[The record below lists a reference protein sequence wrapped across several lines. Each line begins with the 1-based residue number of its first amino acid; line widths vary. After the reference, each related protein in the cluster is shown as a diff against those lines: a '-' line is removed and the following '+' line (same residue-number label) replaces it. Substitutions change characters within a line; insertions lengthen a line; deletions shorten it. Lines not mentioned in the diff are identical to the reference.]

1 MTASD
6 SDSYH
11 DMVSASVDI
20 TNIYERNGII
30 TATRSVR
37 DIDANS
43 RRQFLY
49 NILVNGEESFVT
61 APIELSAKIKARIPS
76 PSGSKLLV
84 LVEETVPESESE
96 STRHVIEIWTKNGQ
110 SLSNRIALSKEV
122 HGKICT
128 DFAWFGGISW
138 SPDESAIVYT
148 AEVNRPKA
156 SSFFANHSGD
166 DIVGGQFTLGVGK
179 REDWGEKYTDTALLA
194 LFLLNVETG
203 NVRIVRNVPGS
214 DVYDGS
220 SRGGG
225 FVLGQPIWSPC
236 GNSVV
241 YVGWD
246 AGGAEMPRRL
256 GAIYCFQRPCRIYSS
271 SVKILLKDLS
281 QSASS
286 EVISDDPYEC
296 ITPSDRLARSPRFS
310 RPKNGTSTLAY
321 LANEKGF
328 DTHGGCMALCTSN
341 WDTSTSMIVKDS
353 KRVVVEV
360 VQRPGDVGDGT
371 KVQGYEFPGLF
382 LHQLPRECF
391 THDGEHIVTTTEWGS
406 VNKVISISVKDG
418 AKNDVLPIN
427 FDLTGGYGYHA
438 SQQFYGF
445 TADGAM
451 AIVTQTEPNRPKV
464 IGLLNCPLQKN
475 STASRVI
482 ANLPPIAAS
491 SFAKKPVFEPG
502 TGFSSRLLSSQPDHG
517 DIKEPISS
525 ILLLPNGAGVAEK
538 LPLIVVPHG
547 GPHTCMSTAYVP
559 SYSYLCRG
567 GYAVLFVN
575 FRGSTGFGQAALESL
590 AGTAGRQDVRDVV
603 LATQSAIKEGMID
616 PDRVGVCGGSHGGF
630 LAGHLI
636 GQHPELFKVACMRN
650 PCTNI
655 ASMVTATDIPDW
667 CYVETLGPGTYDFSR
682 FSGPSRQELEKMWES
697 SPIAY
702 LANVKAPTL
711 VALGMKDRR
720 VPPSQGLE
728 YYHALRAKGVTTK
741 LLVYE
746 ECDHAI
752 DLVASETDHW
762 INIKQFF
769 DKHL

>member
-1 MTASD
+1 MVFRLLLFSLAYIPHSSAFFPYRTARKTPLTAFVNKKRVVSSSSSSVSVSSANMTASD
-6 SDSYH
+6 SDAYH
-11 DMVSASVDI
+11 DMVSASVDL
-20 TNIYERNGII
+20 TDIYERNGII

-37 DIDANS
+37 DIDTNS
-43 RRQFLY
+43 RRQYLY
-49 NILVNGEESFVT
+49 NVLVSGEESFVT
-61 APIELSAKIKARIPS
+61 APIELSAKVKARIPS

-84 LVEETVPESESE
+84 LVEEKVPESE
-96 STRHVIEIWTKNGQ
+96 STRHVIEIWTENGQ
-110 SLSNRIALSKEV
+110 RLSNRIALPKEE

-156 SSFFANHSGD
+156 SSFFADHSGD

-194 LFLLNVETG
+194 LFVLNVETG

-214 DVYDGS
+214 DVYDRS
-220 SRGGG
+220 SREGG

-246 AGGAEMPRRL
+246 AGEGADMPRQL
-256 GAIYCFQRPCRIYSS
+256 GAIYCFQRPCKIYSS
-271 SVKILLKDLS
+271 SVKMLVKDLS
-281 QSASS
+281 QSASG
-286 EVISDDPYEC
+286 EVIGDDPFEC

-328 DTHGGCMALCTSN
+328 DTHGGCMALCTN
-341 WDTSTSMIVKDS
+341 RWDTSTSMIVKDS

-371 KVQGYEFPGLF
+371 KVHGYEFPGLF

-406 VNKVISISVKDG
+406 VNKVISISVKD
-418 AKNDVLPIN
+418 KNEVLPIN
-427 FDLTGGYGYHA
+427 FDLTGTGLHA
-438 SQQFYGF
+438 SQQFCGF

-464 IGLLNCPLQKN
+464 IGLLKCPLQRD
-475 STASRVI
+475 STVSKTI

-491 SFAKKPVFEPG
+491 SFANRSVFEPG
-502 TGFSSRLLSSQPDHG
+502 TGFSSRLLISQPDHG

-525 ILLLPNGAGVAEK
+525 ILLLPDGAVDAEK

-547 GPHTCMSTAYVP
+547 
-559 SYSYLCRG
+559 
-567 GYAVLFVN
+567 
-575 FRGSTGFGQAALESL
+575 
-590 AGTAGRQDVRDVV
+590 
-603 LATQSAIKEGMID
+603 
-616 PDRVGVCGGSHGGF
+616 
-630 LAGHLI
+630 
-636 GQHPELFKVACMRN
+636 
-650 PCTNI
+650 
-655 ASMVTATDIPDW
+655 
-667 CYVETLGPGTYDFSR
+667 
-682 FSGPSRQELEKMWES
+682 
-697 SPIAY
+697 
-702 LANVKAPTL
+702 
-711 VALGMKDRR
+711 
-720 VPPSQGLE
+720 
-728 YYHALRAKGVTTK
+728 
-741 LLVYE
+741 
-746 ECDHAI
+746 
-752 DLVASETDHW
+752 
-762 INIKQFF
+762 
-769 DKHL
+769 